1 MGEKPDSFRMWTWG
15 RIKMLIFRGE
25 WKIKSRRVN
34 DGKSR
39 VKKAFFIGG
48 DALAVAIDSESAFLR
63 SFLLPLI
70 SSFYSFSASALHS
83 LRKPAFTLKPVHS
96 PCLSSST
103 SFPFLTAW
111 LSSLLNVLLSGIH
124 LYNHLFTIEFS
135 DKILLRFADTVKLT
149 LFFFQIIHH
158 CSIYFLYSSVYF
170 FVVSYSSLLLSS
182 FPLPRFFSVFFLFLY
197 WHAVIKIKVTKI
209 AYKIQR
215 IINVDKIKET

>member
-1 MGEKPDSFRMWTWG
+1 
-15 RIKMLIFRGE
+15 MLIFHGE

-48 DALAVAIDSESAFLR
+48 DAFAVAIDSESAFLR

-70 SSFYSFSASALHS
+70 SSFYSFSASALRS

-111 LSSLLNVLLSGIH
+111 LSSLLYVLLSGIR

-182 FPLPRFFSVFFLFLY
+182 FPVPRFFFSVFLISLLTCS
-197 WHAVIKIKVTKI
+197 HQDKDNKNSI
-209 AYKIQR
+209 KIQR
-215 IINVDKIKET
+215 IINADKIKET

>member
-1 MGEKPDSFRMWTWG
+1 
-15 RIKMLIFRGE
+15 MLIFHGE

-39 VKKAFFIGG
+39 GKKAFFIGG

-70 SSFYSFSASALHS
+70 SSFYSFSASALRS

-103 SFPFLTAW
+103 SFPFFDCLIV
-111 LSSLLNVLLSGIH
+111 N
-124 LYNHLFTIEFS
+124 

-170 FVVSYSSLLLSS
+170 FVVSYSSLLFSS
-182 FPLPRFFSVFFLFLY
+182 FPVPRFFFQCFSYFF
-197 WHAVIKIKVTKI
+197 IDM
-209 AYKIQR
+209 QSSR
-215 IINVDKIKET
+215 